1 MHSTQTPT
9 RDLARRQLLAA
20 GAAGALLPTG
30 QANAAVLRNA
40 IVIGNAAYQRSPLR
54 NAVADAR
61 LVSGGLRGIGFDV
74 DHHEDLPLAAMLNAL
89 ARWLARASGAEV
101 RLLYFAGHG
110 AQYRGQN
117 FLLPVDAQ
125 PREEADLL
133 RVSVNASEL
142 IDRLARQTHGVNV
155 VVLDACRGGLPPLE
169 PPRGR
174 PPSRDLQFGSAA
186 ATSGLAAEVSPKG
199 TLIAYAAAP
208 GASAFDGSGANGAYA
223 HHLTNEM
230 QVAGAPIESVFK
242 RVRTAVARDT
252 GNRQVPWETSSLV
265 GDFCLRWTADGQC
278 GNAQGGGI
286 DLGRLR

>member
-1 MHSTQTPT
+1 MRPIQMPI
-9 RDLARRQLLAA
+9 RGLARRKLLAA
-20 GAAGALLPTG
+20 GAVAALLPPGRARATS
-30 QANAAVLRNA
+30 QRSA

-74 DHHEDLPLAAMLNAL
+74 DHHEDLPQEAMLTAL
-89 ARWLARASGAEV
+89 ARWLQRASASEV

-142 IDRLARQTHGVNV
+142 IDRLARRAQGVNV

-169 PPRGR
+169 PPRAR
-174 PPSRDLQFGSAA
+174 PQVRDIQLGGAA
-186 ATSGLAAEVSPKG
+186 GSGLAAEVSPKG

-208 GASAFDGSGANGAYA
+208 GAAALDGTGANGAYA
-223 HHLTNEM
+223 YHLANEM
-230 QVAGAPIESVFK
+230 QVPGMPIETVFK
-242 RVRTAVARDT
+242 RVRAAVARDT

-265 GDFCLRWTADGQC
+265 GDFCLRWTAQGQC
-278 GNAQGGGI
+278 GSSQGGAI